1 MTFKVQTGTDNKILR
16 TVSKPVKAVTGE
28 LRSFALDM
36 VKTMEAEN
44 GVGIA
49 APQVGR
55 NIRMVICKLNP
66 TEKNEV
72 IVPMINPVL
81 LEASDD
87 MVKGEEGCLS
97 VPKTWGQVTRHRRV
111 MVRYTNL
118 KGKELTLELTDF
130 NARIIQHEIDHLDG
144 ILFIDK
150 AEDIKKNG
158 KSDEG
163 PQI

>member
-1 MTFKVQTGTDNKILR
+1 MTIKIETGTDNKILR
-16 TVSKPVKAVTGE
+16 TISEPVKAVTGE
-28 LRSFALDM
+28 LRSFVLDM
-36 VKTMEAEN
+36 VKSMEAEA

-49 APQVGR
+49 APQLGR

-72 IVPMINPVL
+72 IVPMINPTFLDV
-81 LEASDD
+81 SDEEED
-87 MVKGEEGCLS
+87 GEEGCLS
-97 VPKTWGQVTRHRRV
+97 VPKTWGMVKRAKRV

-118 KGKELTLELTDF
+118 KGKEMTLELTDF

-150 AEDIKKNG
+150 ATDLKKHG
-158 KSDEG
+158 KSADG